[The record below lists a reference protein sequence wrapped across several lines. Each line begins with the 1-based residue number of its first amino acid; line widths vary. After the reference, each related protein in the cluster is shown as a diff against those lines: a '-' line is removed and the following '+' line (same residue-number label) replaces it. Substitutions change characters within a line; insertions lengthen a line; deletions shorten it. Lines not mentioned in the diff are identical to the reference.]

1 MANQRLSSRYAISI
15 LQIATV
21 NNILDKVFADMQM
34 ILASI
39 QGSAELQMLLKSP
52 IIKSD
57 DKTKALTAI
66 FSGKIEKATLDF
78 LNLLVSKGRES
89 FLAEICSSFISEYNH
104 AHKIAAV
111 TLVTAIPATDDIM
124 KEVTNLLTKSGN
136 YSKVSIHQEV
146 DASIIGGFILKM
158 EDQLLDNSIQR
169 KLRDVKKQLQS

>member
-1 MANQRLSSRYAISI
+1 MANQRLSSRYANSI
-15 LQIATV
+15 LQIATE
-21 NNILDKVFADMQM
+21 NSILDKVFGDMQM

-52 IIKSD
+52 IIKSE

-66 FSGKIEKATLDF
+66 FSGKIEKATSDF
-78 LNLLVSKGRES
+78 LNLLVAKGRES
-89 FLAEICSSFISEYNH
+89 FLAEICSSFIAEYNQM
-104 AHKIAAV
+104 HKIAAV
-111 TLVTAIPATDDIM
+111 TLVTAIPATDEIM

-158 EDQLLDNSIQR
+158 EGQLLDNSIQR